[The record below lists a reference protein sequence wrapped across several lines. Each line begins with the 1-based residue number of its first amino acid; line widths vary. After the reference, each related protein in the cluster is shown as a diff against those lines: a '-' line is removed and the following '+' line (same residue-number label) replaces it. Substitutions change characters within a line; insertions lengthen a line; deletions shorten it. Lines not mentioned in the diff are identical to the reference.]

1 MEPIWHHRAKNRA
14 KGNFGWAT
22 NKSWIW
28 KNIENENLNFGPVTY
43 TRQRAVMRKKKELDE
58 PPPERKLDE

>member
-43 TRQRAVMRKKKELDE
+43 TRQRAVMRKKK
-58 PPPERKLDE
+58 RIR